1 MRASG
6 VGTKFIQ
13 MTADNRYFVDT
24 NILLTACDADRKHHS
39 ACHDWLKMAFAGNVS
54 LYLSGQILREYL
66 VVATRK
72 DSENGLGMKP
82 EEALSNIT
90 EFRKCIH
97 FLDETSGVIQRLLEM
112 VGQHQLKGKKIHDAN
127 IAATMIDNGL
137 VQVLTLNGN
146 DFVKFKEVKVVQT
159 ENVPQ

>member
-1 MRASG
+1 
-6 VGTKFIQ
+6 
-13 MTADNRYFVDT
+13 
-24 NILLTACDADRKHHS
+24 
-39 ACHDWLKMAFAGNVS
+39 MAFAGNVS
-54 LYLSGQILREYL
+54 LYLNGQVLREYL

-112 VGQHQLKGKKIHDAN
+112 VGQHQLKGKMIHDAS

-137 VQVLTLNGN
+137 VQVLTINGK
-146 DFVKFKEVKVVQT
+146 DFEKFKEVKVVQP